1 MIKSVKHLAEY
12 YLKMEKKELIELA
25 NDSKKYY
32 NTFIKTQK
40 KANGKV
46 KKREITEATGVLKK
60 VHKLIFDNILKLI
73 EFPSPPFIGGLK
85 GKDNVLNAHLHKG
98 KKYIFCTDLKNF
110 YPHINNKMVYLALV
124 ERGFSADVAS
134 IITKLTTYKGKLIQG
149 GVNSTHLAYLTL
161 WKTAKQLSNICEDK
175 QIVFTIYVDDLT
187 FSSVNDF
194 KELSIE
200 LRNIVINNGFF
211 VNHKKTFF
219 TKGKAEITGVKVGQ
233 NTLNVKDDFRNK
245 LNSSQNLTAKQ
256 KEGLQMYYERVVT
269 YGKTVSKTV

>member
-1 MIKSVKHLAEY
+1 M
-12 YLKMEKKELIELA
+12 
-25 NDSKKYY
+25 
-32 NTFIKTQK
+32 
-40 KANGKV
+40 
-46 KKREITEATGVLKK
+46 
-60 VHKLIFDNILKLI
+60 
-73 EFPSPPFIGGLK
+73 
-85 GKDNVLNAHLHKG
+85 
-98 KKYIFCTDLKNF
+98 
-110 YPHINNKMVYLALV
+110 
-124 ERGFSADVAS
+124 
-134 IITKLTTYKGKLIQG
+134 
-149 GVNSTHLAYLTL
+149 TL